1 MITEAHSQ
9 VKKAI
14 EGNKSAF
21 WSAAGKTFNDFNR
34 NNTGLFQARKK

>member
-34 NNTGLFQARKK
+34 NTGLFQTRKK